1 VCVDYTKA
9 MDTENNHIDP
19 VGLLPKYFSGEAT
32 PEESR
37 LVDEWLSA
45 DKDNR
50 KEFDAFAKLWKITG
64 SVSGEDEI
72 NLESEWQ
79 KLESVVMPAAA
90 KTISL
95 GRILQ
100 IAASVILISALA
112 YFGTKITGVK
122 TESAPVAALST
133 HTLPD
138 ESIVSLN
145 AGSRLT
151 YQKGFGI
158 THRNLTLKGEAYFE
172 VGQNATLPFIIS
184 SGDASIKVTG
194 TTFNVKAYADQPEIR
209 VTVTSGTVLLYETGK
224 PAGEAVLHAGETGIY
239 NKSMKT
245 VNKKDVLDIN
255 DMAWKTKILDFYNTP
270 LQEAAGIL
278 ENTYHQ
284 TIVVDPGVR
293 SCSITVRFDNQ
304 EFGDIL
310 RVMEYTL
317 DLKIT
322 KEGNRI
328 IIFGNGC

>member
-1 VCVDYTKA
+1 

-79 KLESVVMPAAA
+79 KLESAVMPAAA

-95 GRILQ
+95 GRILR
-100 IAASVILISALA
+100 IAASVILISTLA
-112 YFGTKITGVK
+112 YIGTKITSVR
-122 TESAPVAALST
+122 TERAPVAALST

-138 ESIVSLN
+138 GSVVSLN
-145 AGSRLT
+145 AGSKIA

-158 THRNLTLKGEAYFE
+158 NNRNLTLKGEAYFE
-172 VGQNATLPFIIS
+172 VGQNAALPFIIT

-194 TTFNVKAYADQPEIR
+194 TTFNVKAYTDQAEIR
-209 VTVTSGTVLLYETGK
+209 VTVTSGTVLLYETAK

-239 NKSMKT
+239 DRAMKT
-245 VNKKDVLDIN
+245 VNKMEAVDMNDIS
-255 DMAWKTKILDFYNTP
+255 WKTKILDFNNTP
-270 LQEAAGIL
+270 LQEAADIL

-284 TIVVDPGVR
+284 TIVVDPGVQ

-310 RVMEYTL
+310 RVMESTL